1 MRPMTTG
8 EVRFEAGKSA
18 LLPARG
24 GQLIGPI
31 VDYSHETR
39 FVVAQAA
46 RARDRGLTIT
56 ENPGNAG
63 SLGPMSSSYKLHE
76 ILH

>member
-1 MRPMTTG
+1 
-8 EVRFEAGKSA
+8 VRFEAGKSV

-31 VDYSHETR
+31 VNHAHETR

-46 RARDRGLTIT
+46 RTRDRGLSQLPKIRGM
-56 ENPGNAG
+56 PV
-63 SLGPMSSSYKLHE
+63 LWVPMSSSYKLHE

>member
-8 EVRFEAGKSA
+8 EVRFEAGKSV

-31 VDYSHETR
+31 VDHLHETR

-46 RARDRGLTIT
+46 
-56 ENPGNAG
+56 
-63 SLGPMSSSYKLHE
+63 
-76 ILH
+76 